1 MFLFSGLGL
10 DTVILI
16 LFIGVVVRVCNIGA
30 LTLRSS
36 LQSTSIN
43 R

>member
-1 MFLFSGLGL
+1 M
-10 DTVILI
+10 VILI
-16 LFIGVVVRVCNIGA
+16 LFIGVTIRVSIISV

-36 LQSTSIN
+36 LQSVSIN